1 MPIFQQDNTVG
12 STLELVNPLDS
23 LPNELMAKI
32 FGVGIE
38 LDRRNELPRA
48 LITYCSVSSRWR
60 EICQHSSELW
70 TDVRIPLRHTRPKG
84 IVARTTTQLERSN
97 PRPFDLTL
105 TIPPIM
111 PTVDL
116 FDEPQDEFELIRDIL
131 SVLSPHLPRIRR
143 LSFITELP
151 YYAREVTFTCS
162 RLAAFEAPQL
172 SHIHLQFGVL
182 GISEFLVPMDRIIP
196 MLFKSVPRLKHQRVY
211 GVDIQYPLHGLTSL
225 HLSHL
230 LPDETN
236 FRYLSINSPALEELC
251 LISLYPMAHAAEPVQ
266 SKISFPALRSLRVS
280 FARRAFAS
288 GTCILALMSPPNLT
302 SLEIRGFAFPDSLN
316 SFPDSSLLTQL
327 HTLRLEQV
335 IFTSPNS
342 FDVPLHD
349 ASFYLGLTAVRHLQ
363 LINTPPQSLFP
374 EPEAKVKPLLR
385 ARSGDFRER
394 LDVSRRESTLHP
406 PVLANEMDSSVL
418 SKHKGELFQL
428 LFSPEDTPKSKSS
441 IVYTHW
447 PNLTTITLD
456 TIRAKDVL
464 WLCELVAVRPEVET
478 VHLSRSAKRHLA
490 SSLTMWKGEK
500 KDRFSSWD
508 IDMERKNLVRR
519 RPDVEKGD
527 MDPVG
532 WLEQRVKVY
541 ELESDTNGPW

>member
-1 MPIFQQDNTVG
+1 MPIFQQDDRVE
-12 STLELVNPLDS
+12 STLEPVNPLDS

-32 FGVGIE
+32 FGAGIE

-70 TDVRIPLRHTRPKG
+70 TDVRIPLRHTRPKE
-84 IVARTTTQLERSN
+84 IVARTTIQLERSD
-97 PRPFDLTL
+97 PRPFDLIL
-105 TIPPIM
+105 TIPPITM
-111 PTVDL
+111 PTVGL
-116 FDEPQDEFELIRDIL
+116 FDDEPQYEFELIRDIL
-131 SVLSPHLPRIRR
+131 NVLFPHLPRMRR

-151 YYAREVTFTCS
+151 YYAREVTFTCN
-162 RLAAFEAPQL
+162 RLGGFEAPQL
-172 SHIHLQFGVL
+172 SDIRLQFGVL

-196 MLFKSVPRLKHQRVY
+196 MFFKSLPRLKHQRVY

-236 FRYLSINSPALEELC
+236 FRYLSINSPALVELC
-251 LISLYPMAHAAEPVQ
+251 LISLYPMAHAAKPVQ

-302 SLEIRGFAFPDSLN
+302 SVEIRGFAFPDSVN

-335 IFTSPNS
+335 VFTSPNS
-342 FDVPLHD
+342 LDVPLHD
-349 ASFYLGLTAVRHLQ
+349 PSFYLGLTAVRHLQ
-363 LINTPPQSLFP
+363 LISTSPQSLFP

-385 ARSGDFRER
+385 ARSGDFRE
-394 LDVSRRESTLHP
+394 LWTVSRRESTLLP
-406 PVLANEMDSSVL
+406 PVLANELDSNML
-418 SKHKGELFQL
+418 SKHKGQL
-428 LFSPEDTPKSKSS
+428 LFSPEDTAKSKSS
-441 IVYTHW
+441 IVHTHW

-464 WLCELVAVRPEVET
+464 WLCELVAVRPEIET
-478 VHLSRSAKRHLA
+478 VYLSRSAKRHLA
-490 SSLTMWKGEK
+490 SLTMRKGEK

-508 IDMERKNLVRR
+508 VDMERKNLVRR

>member
-1 MPIFQQDNTVG
+1 MPIFQQDDTVG

-32 FGVGIE
+32 FGAGID

-70 TDVRIPLRHTRPKG
+70 TDVRIPLRHTRPKDV
-84 IVARTTTQLERSN
+84 VARTTIYLERSN

-105 TIPPIM
+105 TIPLII
-111 PTVDL
+111 
-116 FDEPQDEFELIRDIL
+116 FFGEPPEEFELIRDIL
-131 SVLSPHLPRIRR
+131 SVLCPHLLRMRR
-143 LSFITELP
+143 LSFMTDLP
-151 YYAREVTFTCS
+151 YYARDVTFTCN
-162 RLAAFEAPQL
+162 RLAAFEVPQL
-172 SHIHLQFGVL
+172 SDIRLQFGTNP
-182 GISEFLVPMDRIIP
+182 LVPMDRIIP

-211 GVDIQYPLHGLTSL
+211 GVDIQYPLHDLTSL

-230 LPDETN
+230 LPDEKN

-251 LISLYPMAHAAEPVQ
+251 LISLHPMVHAAKPDQ
-266 SKISFPALRSLRVS
+266 SKISFPALRLLRVS
-280 FARRAFAS
+280 FAQRAFAS
-288 GTCILALMSPPNLT
+288 GTCILALISPPNLT
-302 SLEIRGFAFPDSLN
+302 SLEIRGFAFSDSMN

-335 IFTSPNS
+335 VFTSPNS
-342 FDVPLHD
+342 LDVPLHD
-349 ASFYLGLTAVRHLQ
+349 PSFYLGLTAVRHLQ
-363 LINTPPQSLFP
+363 LISTSPQSLFP

-385 ARSGDFRER
+385 ARSGDFRE
-394 LDVSRRESTLHP
+394 LLTVSRRESTLLP
-406 PVLANEMDSSVL
+406 PVLANELDSSML
-418 SKHKGELFQL
+418 SKHKGQL
-428 LFSPEDTPKSKSS
+428 LFLPEDTAKSKSS
-441 IVYTHW
+441 IVHTHW

-464 WLCELVAVRPEVET
+464 WLCELVAVRPEIQT
-478 VHLSRSAKRHLA
+478 VYLSRSAKRHLA
-490 SSLTMWKGEK
+490 SLTMWKGEK

-508 IDMERKNLVRR
+508 VDMERKNLVRR
-519 RPDVEKGD
+519 RPDIGEGD

-532 WLEQRVKVY
+532 WLEQSVKVY

>member
-1 MPIFQQDNTVG
+1 MPIFQQDDTVG

-32 FGVGIE
+32 FGAGID

-70 TDVRIPLRHTRPKG
+70 TDVRIPLRHTRPKE
-84 IVARTTTQLERSN
+84 IVARTTIQLERSD
-97 PRPFDLTL
+97 PRPFDLIL
-105 TIPPIM
+105 TIPPITM
-111 PTVDL
+111 PTVGL
-116 FDEPQDEFELIRDIL
+116 FDDEPQYEFELIRDIL
-131 SVLSPHLPRIRR
+131 TVLFPHLPRMRR
-143 LSFITELP
+143 LSFKTELP
-151 YYAREVTFTCS
+151 YYAREVTFICN
-162 RLAAFEAPQL
+162 RLAGFEAPQL
-172 SHIHLQFGVL
+172 SDIRLQFGVL
-182 GISEFLVPMDRIIP
+182 GISEFLVPMNRIIP
-196 MLFKSVPRLKHQRVY
+196 MFFKSVPRLKHQRVY

-236 FRYLSINSPALEELC
+236 FRYLSINSPALVELC
-251 LISLYPMAHAAEPVQ
+251 LISLYPMAHAAKPVQ

-302 SLEIRGFAFPDSLN
+302 SLEIRGFAFPDSVN

-335 IFTSPNS
+335 VFTSPNS
-342 FDVPLHD
+342 LDVPLHD
-349 ASFYLGLTAVRHLQ
+349 PSFYLGLTAVRHLQ
-363 LINTPPQSLFP
+363 LISTSPQSLFP

-385 ARSGDFRER
+385 ARSGDFRE
-394 LDVSRRESTLHP
+394 LLTVSRRESTLLP
-406 PVLANEMDSSVL
+406 PVLANELDSSML
-418 SKHKGELFQL
+418 SKHKGQL
-428 LFSPEDTPKSKSS
+428 LFLPEDTAKSKSS
-441 IVYTHW
+441 IVHTHW

-464 WLCELVAVRPEVET
+464 WLCELVAVRPEIQT
-478 VHLSRSAKRHLA
+478 VYLSRSAKRHLA
-490 SSLTMWKGEK
+490 SLTMWKGEK

-508 IDMERKNLVRR
+508 VDMERKNLVRR
-519 RPDVEKGD
+519 RPDIGEGD

-532 WLEQRVKVY
+532 WLEQSVKVY